1 MTTPSVLPF
10 IHAQGSW
17 GEIGRQVGQM
27 LQPAIERH
35 LEDWTRHVM
44 RETGC
49 ARSAVEAAAAPY
61 ARPIQDHTPFLW
73 EELDGLSRGSG
84 IPVSRLLIL
93 QARAEV
99 MRANKR
105 PTPEWRAD
113 APERR
118 ADAPERRA
126 GAPECTTFAI
136 TGRRTG
142 GDTLIGQNVDLVP
155 FVAEYGVVIR
165 QMPKGLPATL
175 LYTSAG
181 LLGHNGINEA
191 GVGVCA
197 NFIDDPA
204 GWGDGLPRYLLS
216 RLALREESA
225 EAARTAMMTPPRAA
239 SRNLLVADDRGTLL
253 DIEALREKAAVLYGA
268 DGLLVHANHLEAPE
282 FQGLEKP
289 SDNSLA
295 RRERME
301 ELLQDAKTPV
311 TVADI
316 QNIYRDHANAPHS
329 LCAHPFP
336 GRNLETVAS
345 IIGDLTNRELHATK
359 GAPCRAPYATYTIAT
374 CRTGALSVTVR
385 DSFQPTF
392 SD

>member
-1 MTTPSVLPF
+1 MTTPTVLPF

-17 GEIGRQVGQM
+17 GEIGRQLGQM

-49 ARSAVEAAAAPY
+49 PRGAVEAAAAPY
-61 ARPIQDHTPFLW
+61 ARPIQDHAPFLW

-84 IPVSRLLIL
+84 IAVSRLLIL

-99 MRANKR
+99 MRATRR
-105 PTPEWRAD
+105 PM
-113 APERR
+113 
-118 ADAPERRA
+118 
-126 GAPECTTFAI
+126 PECTTFAI
-136 TGRRTG
+136 TGRRAG

-165 QMPKGLPATL
+165 QMPKGYPATL

-191 GVGVCA
+191 GVGICA

-216 RLALREESA
+216 RLALREQTA
-225 EAARTAMMTPPRAA
+225 DAARAAALAPPRAA
-239 SRNLLVADDRGTLL
+239 SRNLLIADDGGTLL
-253 DIEALREKAAVLYGA
+253 DVEALREQAAVLHGV

-282 FQGLEKP
+282 FQALETP
-289 SDNSLA
+289 SDNSLR
-295 RRERME
+295 RRERLE
-301 ELLQDAKTPV
+301 ALLQEAQAPV
-311 TVADI
+311 TVGDI
-316 QNIYRDHANAPHS
+316 QGFYRDHANAPHS

-336 GRNLETVAS
+336 GRNLETVVS
-345 IIGDLTNRELHATK
+345 VIGDLTHRELHATK

-385 DSFQPTF
+385 DSFQPAF

>member
-1 MTTPSVLPF
+1 MTTPAVLPF

-35 LEDWTRHVM
+35 VEAWTRHVVT
-44 RETGC
+44 ETGC
-49 ARSAVEAAAAPY
+49 PRGAVEAAAAPY
-61 ARPIQDHTPFLW
+61 ARPIQDHAPFLW
-73 EELDGLSRGSG
+73 EELDGMSRGSG
-84 IPVSRLLIL
+84 IPISRLLIL

-99 MRANKR
+99 MRAHKR
-105 PTPEWRAD
+105 PM
-113 APERR
+113 
-118 ADAPERRA
+118 
-126 GAPECTTFAI
+126 PECTTFAV

-165 QMPKGLPATL
+165 QMPKSVPATL

-216 RLALREESA
+216 RLALREETA
-225 EAARTAMMTPPRAA
+225 EAARAAALAPPRAA
-239 SRNLLVADDRGTLL
+239 SRNLLIADDGGALL
-253 DIEALREKAAVLYGA
+253 DVEALRERAATLHGA
-268 DGLLVHANHLEAPE
+268 DGLLVHANHLEAPD

-289 SDNSLA
+289 SDNSLR
-295 RRERME
+295 RRERLE
-301 ELLQDAKTPV
+301 ALLQDAKAPL

-316 QNIYRDHANAPHS
+316 QRFYRDHANAPHS

-336 GRNLETVAS
+336 GRNLETVVS
-345 IIGDLTNRELHATK
+345 VIGDLTHRELHTTK

-385 DSFQPTF
+385 DSFQPAF